1 MTDSYAIINGIVD
14 SVDFSKQSF
23 LNRDKIDWST
33 LDISNVPS
41 ANMNPLMDMMNR
53 LSEKLD
59 TWEVKVGE
67 SRLSPEKKENNFSII
82 VSIRTDISKL
92 NNSGYEDQEHF
103 NYEVIYYIQQKL
115 VNMVSYAPTSC
126 KEGVKSFSSSL
137 SAELKKVSFIEG
149 DRIFILREAAR
160 KLVEKSYQFRVNEYK
175 ENIKKDGLTLT
186 GIESIQDGD
195 LLDASCMYSSEKYGR
210 GAGSLVREIFYA
222 KQRGYK
228 YILMD
233 WPFSEEVE
241 NIINCAKALGVKEFA
256 FMGACTS
263 TLNVLNLITKM
274 GLTFRIEE
282 IEQKNYGESE
292 MIPVAVVTL

>member
-41 ANMNPLMDMMNR
+41 ANMEPLMDMMNR

-59 TWEVKVGE
+59 SWEVKVGE
-67 SRLSPEKKENNFSII
+67 SRLSPEKKEKNFSNI
-82 VSIRTDISKL
+82 VSIRTDIRKL
-92 NNSGYEDQEHF
+92 NNSGYEDLEHF

-115 VNMVSYAPTSC
+115 ASMTPYAPTSC
-126 KEGVKSFSSSL
+126 KEGVKSFSSNL

-160 KLVEKSYQFRVNEYK
+160 RLVEKSYQFRVDAYRED
-175 ENIKKDGLTLT
+175 IKTEGLTLT

-195 LLDASCMYSSEKYGR
+195 LLDAACMYASEKYGR
-210 GAGSLVREIFYA
+210 GAGSLVRDLFYA
-222 KQRGYK
+222 KQRGSK
-228 YILMD
+228 YALVD

-241 NIINCAKALGVKEFA
+241 NIVTCAKALGVKEFA
-256 FMGACTS
+256 FIGACTS

-274 GLTFRIEE
+274 GLTFKIEE
-282 IEQKNYGESE
+282 IEQKNYMETE
-292 MIPVAVVTL
+292 LVPVAVVTL